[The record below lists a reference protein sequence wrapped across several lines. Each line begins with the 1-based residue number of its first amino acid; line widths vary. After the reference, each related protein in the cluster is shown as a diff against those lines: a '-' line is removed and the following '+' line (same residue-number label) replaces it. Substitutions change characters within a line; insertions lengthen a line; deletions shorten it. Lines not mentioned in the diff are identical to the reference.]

1 MGTVQKI
8 PDRTVR
14 DGVLRLVPLLTKGK
28 RTDTVVF
35 RCRVCHGEGGV
46 GSFLPGLFCRSRV
59 GPGVGSLWCPV
70 GNIARVI
77 LHTLQ
82 LPDDGA
88 MIFPRQGQFLLLGKL
103 PAERF
108 SGCFQFRLFM
118 TAGFPEFFHGF
129 IETFG
134 QEVVHAL
141 EQTGKTE
148 FVVKEIDEIVRLELL
163 SIRTCHNDSE
173 PLLAAEGL
181 GIAFKVHG
189 EAPIGAEQYPGSGI
203 ARDLLH
209 AAEQNILYFFAV
221 SVRQHLVSRKEFY
234 TDFFLVFFLDDMGV
248 AVPVPDVGGV
258 GAFRLGK
265 TLIGSVEPLQP
276 VAQTMLSP
284 LMLGI
289 QGFQL
294 AKVCGKLN
302 LHENQRIA

>member
-1 MGTVQKI
+1 M
-8 PDRTVR
+8 
-14 DGVLRLVPLLTKGK
+14 
-28 RTDTVVF
+28 
-35 RCRVCHGEGGV
+35 
-46 GSFLPGLFCRSRV
+46 
-59 GPGVGSLWCPV
+59 
-70 GNIARVI
+70 
-77 LHTLQ
+77 
-82 LPDDGA
+82 
-88 MIFPRQGQFLLLGKL
+88 
-103 PAERF
+103 
-108 SGCFQFRLFM
+108 
-118 TAGFPEFFHGF
+118 
-129 IETFG
+129 
-134 QEVVHAL
+134 
-141 EQTGKTE
+141 
-148 FVVKEIDEIVRLELL
+148 
-163 SIRTCHNDSE
+163 
-173 PLLAAEGL
+173 
-181 GIAFKVHG
+181 HG